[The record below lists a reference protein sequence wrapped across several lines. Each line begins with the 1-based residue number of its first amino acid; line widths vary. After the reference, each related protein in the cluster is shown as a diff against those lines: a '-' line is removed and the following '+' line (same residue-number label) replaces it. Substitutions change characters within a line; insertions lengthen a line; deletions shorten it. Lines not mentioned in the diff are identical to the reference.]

1 MEKFQRISQKVMSW
15 RSWVYKLVAVGGK
28 LRGQEIVLNEGEN
41 VLGRAA
47 DCDFPLSV
55 NGVSKK
61 HMSITVNG
69 DTCFVEDL
77 GSSNGT
83 FVNGKLVKKG
93 TVKNKDKIAIPNV
106 IFQVVY
112 VQEKKVIVTK
122 KVVKAA
128 DEDDDAYAHTDTMP
142 NDLLGKLRWIFK
154 TRVMS
159 VVYSFN
165 QQYEWSQMLGIL
177 LFLFIA
183 ISIGMTIGPVL
194 LASKKLL
201 VTEIA
206 ARGTQYAKE
215 VSRFNAVALKRGNLD
230 RINTTFLDNDAE
242 GVVSYELFDLEGRIV
257 RPMEKLNSYISDAFS
272 VNSREYYRNIENI
285 TNSYTKGLG
294 EGEIGIARAISAH
307 NMQTGQ
313 LETVGII
320 AIRFKPATLTVAT
333 AQDSLAYLESLVIT
347 CLIAIFFF
355 GMVYYMTTKP
365 IEEMRTQI
373 EDVLRGKRK
382 ELESAQIFS
391 ELYPLRNSVNSILQR
406 IRELQSD
413 DSTEF
418 AEIEEDG
425 PYIRRLYEFM
435 QGAQG
440 PIMILNSEKNIE
452 HINLECE
459 DLVGMRESTAQGTSL
474 LDSARDQGFAATV
487 LDLCDNSANNEGCD
501 QSEIYELTG
510 KNYAVHVVS
519 LIGKDNFAK
528 AFYITF
534 VLDE

>member
-1 MEKFQRISQKVMSW
+1 MKFLWVMNW
-15 RSWVYKLVAVGGK
+15 RFWVYKLVAVGGK
-28 LRGQEIVLNEGEN
+28 IRGHEIVLNEGEN
-41 VLGRAA
+41 IIGRGA

-61 HMSITVNG
+61 HMSITVNS
-69 DTCFVEDL
+69 DTCYVEDL

-83 FVNGKLVKKG
+83 FVNGKLVKKS
-93 TVKNKDKIAIPNV
+93 TVKNKDRIAIPNI

-112 VQEKKVIVTK
+112 VEEKKVIVKK
-122 KVVKAA
+122 KVAKAA
-128 DEDDDAYAHTDTMP
+128 EEDDDAYAQQDVMP
-142 NDLLGKLRWIFK
+142 NDLFGKLRWIFK
-154 TRVMS
+154 TRIMS
-159 VVYSFN
+159 VLYSFN
-165 QQYEWSQMLGIL
+165 QQYEWNQMVGIL
-177 LFLFIA
+177 LFVFIA
-183 ISIGMTIGPVL
+183 LSIGLTMGPVL
-194 LASKKLL
+194 IASKRLL
-201 VTEIA
+201 LTEIA
-206 ARGTQYAKE
+206 IRGAQYAKE

-242 GVVSYELFDLEGRIV
+242 GVISYELYDLEGRIV

-272 VNSREYYRNIENI
+272 VNARDYYRNIENI

-294 EGEIGIARAISAH
+294 NGEIGIARAISAP

-313 LETVGII
+313 LETVGVI
-320 AIRFKPATLTVAT
+320 AIKFKPATLTAAT
-333 AQDSLAYLESLVIT
+333 AQDTLAYLESLVIT
-347 CLIAIFFF
+347 CIIGVFFF
-355 GMVYYMTTKP
+355 GMVYYLTTKP

-382 ELESAQIFS
+382 ELESQQIFA
-391 ELYPLRNSVNSILQR
+391 ELHPLRGSVNSILQR
-406 IRELQSD
+406 IKELQSD

-418 AEIEEDG
+418 AEIEEDA
-425 PYIRRLYEFM
+425 PYVRRLYEFM

-440 PIMILNSEKNIE
+440 PVMILNSEKNIE

-487 LDLCDNSANNEGCD
+487 MELCDNSANNEGTD
-501 QSEIYELTG
+501 QSEVYELTG
-510 KNYAVHVVS
+510 KNYAIHIVS